1 MRLIQRYLFRQMLA
15 PTLLAT
21 LALVAVA
28 LLSQTLSALE
38 IVVDN
43 RQTTAV
49 FAKVI
54 LLTLPHMLA
63 LVLPIALF
71 VAALVALNR
80 LHTEQEIV
88 VCFAGGMSRKA
99 VSGPALRLAAVAAL
113 LTLVVNLWVQPMAY
127 RSMRAELFRIRT
139 DLAASLV
146 REGEFTQP
154 AEGLTV
160 YAQRVDAEGL
170 LENLFI
176 HEEKPDGSAV
186 TFAARSGRTGYRARR
201 PVLVMKEGSNQAFDK
216 NGVLTHLAFDE
227 YVFDLAPYVNTQQ
240 TLHYKIS
247 DRYLHELFFPD
258 LTQDWEKQNRKKM
271 LAEAHYRLSSPLYSL
286 TFMALALL
294 AVIGGSF
301 SRMGYGRRI
310 IAASGA
316 AVVIRVV
323 GVGAQ
328 AAADSAPLLNILQ
341 YATPLAPLLICLWLL
356 FRQDGASAT
365 APSPSLRLAPA

>member
-54 LLTLPHMLA
+54 LLTLPHVLA

-99 VSGPALRLAAVAAL
+99 VSGPAMRLAGWAPL
-113 LTLVVNLWVQPMAY
+113 LLLGVNLWAQPMAD
-127 RSMRAELFRIRT
+127 RGMRAEMFRIRT

-146 REGEFTQP
+146 REGEF
-154 AEGLTV
+154 
-160 YAQRVDAEGL
+160 
-170 LENLFI
+170 
-176 HEEKPDGSAV
+176 
-186 TFAARSGRTGYRARR
+186 
-201 PVLVMKEGSNQAFDK
+201 
-216 NGVLTHLAFDE
+216 
-227 YVFDLAPYVNTQQ
+227 
-240 TLHYKIS
+240 
-247 DRYLHELFFPD
+247 
-258 LTQDWEKQNRKKM
+258 
-271 LAEAHYRLSSPLYSL
+271 
-286 TFMALALL
+286 
-294 AVIGGSF
+294 
-301 SRMGYGRRI
+301 
-310 IAASGA
+310 
-316 AVVIRVV
+316 
-323 GVGAQ
+323 
-328 AAADSAPLLNILQ
+328 
-341 YATPLAPLLICLWLL
+341 
-356 FRQDGASAT
+356 
-365 APSPSLRLAPA
+365 